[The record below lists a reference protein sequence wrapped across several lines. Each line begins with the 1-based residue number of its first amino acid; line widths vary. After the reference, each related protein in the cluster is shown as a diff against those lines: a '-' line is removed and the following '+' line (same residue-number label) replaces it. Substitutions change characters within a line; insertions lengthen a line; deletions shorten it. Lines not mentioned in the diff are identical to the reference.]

1 MPELSIIVPVYKVE
15 KYLPRCID
23 SILAQT
29 FGDFELIL
37 IDDGSPD
44 GCGRIC
50 DEYARKDKRIVVI
63 HQKNMGVSAA
73 RNAGLDIAR
82 GRYIGFVDSDDWIE
96 PQMYEVM
103 MDAIRENG
111 ADMAVCGVR
120 YADEDG
126 KFTRADMLSEGV
138 YSRDGLLEDVFA
150 MPNRLGGGCCN
161 KVLDASKI
169 ASVRFKVGMTI
180 AEDALY
186 LFDCFMRIDGA
197 VKIGDVLYNVYER
210 YGSATRTDNMMN
222 VCEMIIEGWLSML
235 RHARK
240 HMPSMEA
247 RAADKFLNECLR
259 YATQIRSIGMDTH
272 KPYRSRILRIKW
284 KMLKEICR
292 SALKGTLSRAKL
304 HGYIYEWMKL

>member
-1 MPELSIIVPVYKVE
+1 M
-15 KYLPRCID
+15 
-23 SILAQT
+23 
-29 FGDFELIL
+29 F
-37 IDDGSPD
+37 
-44 GCGRIC
+44 
-50 DEYARKDKRIVVI
+50 
-63 HQKNMGVSAA
+63 
-73 RNAGLDIAR
+73 
-82 GRYIGFVDSDDWIE
+82 
-96 PQMYEVM
+96 
-103 MDAIRENG
+103 
-111 ADMAVCGVR
+111 
-120 YADEDG
+120 
-126 KFTRADMLSEGV
+126 
-138 YSRDGLLEDVFA
+138 
-150 MPNRLGGGCCN
+150 
-161 KVLDASKI
+161 DASKI

-222 VCEMIIEGWLSML
+222 VCEMVIEGRLSML

-240 HMPSMEA
+240 HMPSVEA

>member
-96 PQMYEVM
+96 PQMYEAM

-161 KVLDASKI
+161 KVFDASKI

-197 VKIGDVLYNVYER
+197 VKIGDALYNVYER
-210 YGSATRTDNMMN
+210 CGSATRTDS
-222 VCEMIIEGWLSML
+222 MICVNETIEGRLSML
-235 RHARK
+235 KHTRK
-240 HMPSMEA
+240 YMPSMEA
-247 RAADKFLNECLR
+247 RAADKFLDECLR
-259 YATQIRSIGMDTH
+259 CAPQIRSIGMDTH

-284 KMLKEICR
+284 KMLKEIVR
-292 SALKGTLSRAKL
+292 SAFKRTLPRAKL

>member
-73 RNAGLDIAR
+73 RNAGLDIAH

-126 KFTRADMLSEGV
+126 KFTRADRLSEGV

-150 MPNRLGGGCCN
+150 MPNKLGGGCCN
-161 KVLDASKI
+161 KVFDASKT

-197 VKIGDVLYNVYER
+197 VKIGDALYNVYER
-210 YGSATRTDNMMN
+210 CGSATRTDS
-222 VCEMIIEGWLSML
+222 MICVNETIEGRLSML
-235 RHARK
+235 KHTRK
-240 HMPSMEA
+240 YMPSMEA
-247 RAADKFLNECLR
+247 RAADKFLDECLR
-259 YATQIRSIGMDTH
+259 CAPQIRSIGMDTH

-284 KMLKEICR
+284 KMLKEIVR
-292 SALKGTLSRAKL
+292 SAFKRTLPRAKL

>member
-96 PQMYEVM
+96 PQMYEAM

-126 KFTRADMLSEGV
+126 KFTRADRLSEGV
-138 YSRDGLLEDVFA
+138 YSRAGLLEDVFA

-197 VKIGDVLYNVYER
+197 VKIGDALYNVYER
-210 YGSATRTDNMMN
+210 CGSATRTDS
-222 VCEMIIEGWLSML
+222 MICVNETIEGRLSML
-235 RHARK
+235 KHTRK
-240 HMPSMEA
+240 YMPSMEA
-247 RAADKFLNECLR
+247 RAADKFLDECLR
-259 YATQIRSIGMDTH
+259 CAPQIRSIGMDTH

-284 KMLKEICR
+284 KMLKEIVR
-292 SALKGTLSRAKL
+292 SAFKGTLSRAKL

>member
-50 DEYARKDKRIVVI
+50 DEYAQKDKRIVVI

-96 PQMYEVM
+96 PRMYEVM

-126 KFTRADMLSEGV
+126 KFTRADRLSEGV
-138 YSRDGLLEDVFA
+138 YTRARLLEDVFA
-150 MPNRLGGGCCN
+150 MPNKLGGGCCN

-197 VKIGDVLYNVYER
+197 VKIGDALYNVYER
-210 YGSATRTDNMMN
+210 CGSATRTDS
-222 VCEMIIEGWLSML
+222 MICVNETIEGRLSML
-235 RHARK
+235 RHTRK
-240 HMPSMEA
+240 YMPSMEA
-247 RAADKFLNECLR
+247 RAADKFLDECLR
-259 YATQIRSIGMDTH
+259 CAPQIRSIGMDTH

-284 KMLKEICR
+284 KMLKEIVR
-292 SALKGTLSRAKL
+292 SAFKGTLSRAKL

>member
-126 KFTRADMLSEGV
+126 KFTRADRLSEGV
-138 YSRDGLLEDVFA
+138 YTRAGLLEDVFA

-197 VKIGDVLYNVYER
+197 VKIGDALYNVYER
-210 YGSATRTDNMMN
+210 CGSATRTDS
-222 VCEMIIEGWLSML
+222 MICVNETIEGRLSML
-235 RHARK
+235 RHTRK
-240 HMPSMEA
+240 YMPSMEA
-247 RAADKFLNECLR
+247 RAADKFLDECLR
-259 YATQIRSIGMDTH
+259 CAPQIRSIGMDTH

-284 KMLKEICR
+284 KMLKEIVR
-292 SALKGTLSRAKL
+292 SAFKRTLPRAKL

>member
-73 RNAGLDIAR
+73 RNAGLDIAH

-126 KFTRADMLSEGV
+126 KFTRADRLSEGV
-138 YSRDGLLEDVFA
+138 YTRAGLLEDVFA

-161 KVLDASKI
+161 KVFDASKI

-197 VKIGDVLYNVYER
+197 VKIGDALYNVYER
-210 YGSATRTDNMMN
+210 CGSATRTDS
-222 VCEMIIEGWLSML
+222 MICVNETIEGRLSML
-235 RHARK
+235 RHTRK
-240 HMPSMEA
+240 YMPSMEA
-247 RAADKFLNECLR
+247 RAADKFLDECLR
-259 YATQIRSIGMDTH
+259 CAPQIRSIGMDTH

-284 KMLKEICR
+284 KMLKEIVR
-292 SALKGTLSRAKL
+292 SAFKRTLPRAKL

>member
-96 PQMYEVM
+96 PRMYEVM

-126 KFTRADMLSEGV
+126 KFTRADRLSEGV
-138 YSRDGLLEDVFA
+138 YSRAGLLEDVFA

-161 KVLDASKI
+161 KVFDASKI

-197 VKIGDVLYNVYER
+197 VKIGDALYNVYER
-210 YGSATRTDNMMN
+210 CGSATRTDS
-222 VCEMIIEGWLSML
+222 MICVNETIEGRLSML
-235 RHARK
+235 KHTRK
-240 HMPSMEA
+240 YMPSMEA
-247 RAADKFLNECLR
+247 RAADKFLDECLR
-259 YATQIRSIGMDTH
+259 CAPQIRSIGMDTH

-284 KMLKEICR
+284 KMLKEIVR
-292 SALKGTLSRAKL
+292 SAFKGTLSRAKL

>member
-50 DEYARKDKRIVVI
+50 DEYAQKDKRIVAI

-73 RNAGLDIAR
+73 RNAGLDIAH

-126 KFTRADMLSEGV
+126 KFTRADRLSEGV
-138 YSRDGLLEDVFA
+138 YTRAGLLEDVFA
-150 MPNRLGGGCCN
+150 MPNKLGGGCCN
-161 KVLDASKI
+161 KVFDASKI

-197 VKIGDVLYNVYER
+197 VKIGDALYNVYER
-210 YGSATRTDNMMN
+210 CGSATRTDS
-222 VCEMIIEGWLSML
+222 MICVNETIEGRLSML
-235 RHARK
+235 RHTRK
-240 HMPSMEA
+240 YMPSMEA
-247 RAADKFLNECLR
+247 RAADKFLDECLR
-259 YATQIRSIGMDTH
+259 CAPQIRSIGMDTH

>member
-50 DEYARKDKRIVVI
+50 DEYAQKDKRIVVI

-73 RNAGLDIAR
+73 RNAGLDIAH

-126 KFTRADMLSEGV
+126 KFTRADRLSEGV
-138 YSRDGLLEDVFA
+138 YTRAGLLEDVFA
-150 MPNRLGGGCCN
+150 MPNKLGGGCCN
-161 KVLDASKI
+161 KVFDASKI

-197 VKIGDVLYNVYER
+197 VKIGDALYNVYER
-210 YGSATRTDNMMN
+210 CGSATRTDS
-222 VCEMIIEGWLSML
+222 MICVNETIEGRLSML
-235 RHARK
+235 RHTRK
-240 HMPSMEA
+240 YMPSMEA
-247 RAADKFLNECLR
+247 RAADKFLDECLR
-259 YATQIRSIGMDTH
+259 CAPQIRSIGMDTH

>member
-126 KFTRADMLSEGV
+126 KFTRADRLSEGV
-138 YSRDGLLEDVFA
+138 YTRAGLLEDVFA

-161 KVLDASKI
+161 KVFDASKI

-197 VKIGDVLYNVYER
+197 VKIGDALYNVYER
-210 YGSATRTDNMMN
+210 CGSATRTDS
-222 VCEMIIEGWLSML
+222 MICVNETIEGRLSML
-235 RHARK
+235 RHTRK
-240 HMPSMEA
+240 YMPSMEA
-247 RAADKFLNECLR
+247 RAADKFLDECLR
-259 YATQIRSIGMDTH
+259 CAPQIRSIGMDTH

>member
-96 PQMYEVM
+96 PQMYEAM

-161 KVLDASKI
+161 KVFDASKI

-197 VKIGDVLYNVYER
+197 VKIGDALYNVYER
-210 YGSATRTDNMMN
+210 CGSATRTDS
-222 VCEMIIEGWLSML
+222 MICVNETIEGRLSML
-235 RHARK
+235 KHTRK
-240 HMPSMEA
+240 YMPSMEA
-247 RAADKFLNECLR
+247 RAADKFLDECLR
-259 YATQIRSIGMDTH
+259 CAPQIRSIGMDTH

-284 KMLKEICR
+284 KMLKEIVR
-292 SALKGTLSRAKL
+292 SAFKGTLSRAKL

>member
-126 KFTRADMLSEGV
+126 KFTRADRLSEGV
-138 YSRDGLLEDVFA
+138 YSRAGLLEDVFA

-197 VKIGDVLYNVYER
+197 VKIGDALYNVYER
-210 YGSATRTDNMMN
+210 CGSATRTDS
-222 VCEMIIEGWLSML
+222 MICVNETIEGRLSML
-235 RHARK
+235 RHTRK

-247 RAADKFLNECLR
+247 RAADKFLDECLR
-259 YATQIRSIGMDTH
+259 CAPQIRSIGMDTH

-284 KMLKEICR
+284 KMLKEIVR
-292 SALKGTLSRAKL
+292 SAFKRTLPRAKL

>member
-161 KVLDASKI
+161 KVFDASKI

-197 VKIGDVLYNVYER
+197 VKIGDALYNVYER
-210 YGSATRTDNMMN
+210 CGSATRTDS
-222 VCEMIIEGWLSML
+222 MICVNETIEGRLSML
-235 RHARK
+235 RHTRK
-240 HMPSMEA
+240 YMPSMEA
-247 RAADKFLNECLR
+247 RAADKFLDECLR
-259 YATQIRSIGMDTH
+259 CAPQIRSIGMDTH

-284 KMLKEICR
+284 KMLKEIVR
-292 SALKGTLSRAKL
+292 SAFKGTLSRAKL

>member
-126 KFTRADMLSEGV
+126 KFTRADRLSEGV

-161 KVLDASKI
+161 KVFDASKI

-197 VKIGDVLYNVYER
+197 VKIGDALYNVYER
-210 YGSATRTDNMMN
+210 CGSATRTDS
-222 VCEMIIEGWLSML
+222 MICVNETIEGRLSML
-235 RHARK
+235 KHTRK
-240 HMPSMEA
+240 YMPSMEA
-247 RAADKFLNECLR
+247 RAADKFLDECLR
-259 YATQIRSIGMDTH
+259 CAPQIRSIGMDTH

-284 KMLKEICR
+284 KMLKEIVR
-292 SALKGTLSRAKL
+292 SAFKRTLPRAKL

>member
-126 KFTRADMLSEGV
+126 KFTRADRLSEGV
-138 YSRDGLLEDVFA
+138 YTRAGLLEDVFA
-150 MPNRLGGGCCN
+150 MPNKLGGGCCN
-161 KVLDASKI
+161 KVFDASKI

-197 VKIGDVLYNVYER
+197 VKIGDALYNVYER
-210 YGSATRTDNMMN
+210 CGSATRTDS
-222 VCEMIIEGWLSML
+222 MICVNETIEGRLSML
-235 RHARK
+235 RHTRK

-247 RAADKFLNECLR
+247 RAADKFLDECLR
-259 YATQIRSIGMDTH
+259 CAPQIRSIGMDTH

>member
-126 KFTRADMLSEGV
+126 KFTRADRLSEGV

-150 MPNRLGGGCCN
+150 MPNKLGGGCCN
-161 KVLDASKI
+161 KVFDASKT
-169 ASVRFKVGMTI
+169 AFVRFKVGMTI

-197 VKIGDVLYNVYER
+197 VKIGDALYNVYER
-210 YGSATRTDNMMN
+210 CGSATRTDS
-222 VCEMIIEGWLSML
+222 MICVNETIEGRLSML
-235 RHARK
+235 KHTRK
-240 HMPSMEA
+240 YMPSMEA
-247 RAADKFLNECLR
+247 RAADKFLDECLR
-259 YATQIRSIGMDTH
+259 FAPQIRSIGMDTH

-284 KMLKEICR
+284 KMLKEIVR
-292 SALKGTLSRAKL
+292 SAFKRTLPRAKL

>member
-73 RNAGLDIAR
+73 RNAGLDIAH

-126 KFTRADMLSEGV
+126 KFTRADRLSEGV
-138 YSRDGLLEDVFA
+138 YSRAGLLEDVFA

-161 KVLDASKI
+161 KVFDASKI

-197 VKIGDVLYNVYER
+197 VKIGDALYNVYER
-210 YGSATRTDNMMN
+210 CGSATRTDS
-222 VCEMIIEGWLSML
+222 MICVNETIEGRLSML
-235 RHARK
+235 RHTRK
-240 HMPSMEA
+240 YMPSMEA
-247 RAADKFLNECLR
+247 RAADKFLDECLR
-259 YATQIRSIGMDTH
+259 CAPQIRSIGMDTH

-284 KMLKEICR
+284 KMLKEIVR
-292 SALKGTLSRAKL
+292 SAFKGTLSRAKL

>member
-50 DEYARKDKRIVVI
+50 DEYAKKDKRIVVI

-126 KFTRADMLSEGV
+126 KFTRADRLSESV

-150 MPNRLGGGCCN
+150 MPNKLGGGCCN
-161 KVLDASKI
+161 KLFDASKT
-169 ASVRFKVGMTI
+169 AFVRFKVGMTI
-180 AEDALY
+180 AEDVLY
-186 LFDCFMRIDGA
+186 LFDCFMRIDCA
-197 VKIGDVLYNVYER
+197 VKIGDALYNVCER
-210 YGSATRTDNMMN
+210 CGSATRTNS
-222 VCEMIIEGWLSML
+222 MICVNETIEGRLSML
-235 RHARK
+235 RHTRK
-240 HMPSMEA
+240 YMPSMEA
-247 RAADKFLNECLR
+247 RAADKFLDECLR
-259 YATQIRSIGMDTH
+259 CAPQIRSIGMDTH

-284 KMLKEICR
+284 KMLKEIVR
-292 SALKGTLSRAKL
+292 SAFKGTLSRAKL

>member
-126 KFTRADMLSEGV
+126 KFTRADRLSAGV

-150 MPNRLGGGCCN
+150 MPNKLGGGCCN
-161 KVLDASKI
+161 KVFDASKT

-197 VKIGDVLYNVYER
+197 VKIGDALYNVYER
-210 YGSATRTDNMMN
+210 CGSATRTDS
-222 VCEMIIEGWLSML
+222 MICVNETIEGRLSML
-235 RHARK
+235 RHTRK
-240 HMPSMEA
+240 YMPSMEA
-247 RAADKFLNECLR
+247 RAADKFLDECLR
-259 YATQIRSIGMDTH
+259 CAPQIRSIGMDTH

>member
-96 PQMYEVM
+96 PRMYEVM

-161 KVLDASKI
+161 KVFDASKI

-197 VKIGDVLYNVYER
+197 VKIGDALYNVYER
-210 YGSATRTDNMMN
+210 CGSATRTDS
-222 VCEMIIEGWLSML
+222 MICVNETIEGRLSML
-235 RHARK
+235 RHTRK
-240 HMPSMEA
+240 YMPSMEA
-247 RAADKFLNECLR
+247 RAADKFLDECLR
-259 YATQIRSIGMDTH
+259 CAPQIRSIGMDTH

-284 KMLKEICR
+284 KMLKEIVR
-292 SALKGTLSRAKL
+292 SAFKGTLSRAKL

>member
-126 KFTRADMLSEGV
+126 KFTRADRLSEGV
-138 YSRDGLLEDVFA
+138 YTRAGLLEDVFA

-197 VKIGDVLYNVYER
+197 VKIGDALYNVYER
-210 YGSATRTDNMMN
+210 CGSATRTDS
-222 VCEMIIEGWLSML
+222 MICVNETIEGRLSML
-235 RHARK
+235 KHTRK
-240 HMPSMEA
+240 YMPSMEA
-247 RAADKFLNECLR
+247 RAADKFLDECLR
-259 YATQIRSIGMDTH
+259 CAPQIRSIGMDTH

-284 KMLKEICR
+284 KMLKEIVR
-292 SALKGTLSRAKL
+292 SAFKGTLSRAKL

>member
-73 RNAGLDIAR
+73 RNAGLDIAH

-126 KFTRADMLSEGV
+126 KFTRADRLSEGV
-138 YSRDGLLEDVFA
+138 YTRAGLLEDVFA
-150 MPNRLGGGCCN
+150 MPNKLGGGCCN
-161 KVLDASKI
+161 KVFDASKI

-197 VKIGDVLYNVYER
+197 VKIGDALYNVYER
-210 YGSATRTDNMMN
+210 CGSATRTDS
-222 VCEMIIEGWLSML
+222 MICVNETIEGRLSML
-235 RHARK
+235 RHTRK
-240 HMPSMEA
+240 YMPSMEA
-247 RAADKFLNECLR
+247 RAADKFLDECLR
-259 YATQIRSIGMDTH
+259 CAPQIRSIGMDTH

>member
-50 DEYARKDKRIVVI
+50 DEYAQKDKRIVAI
-63 HQKNMGVSAA
+63 HQKNMGVSEA
-73 RNAGLDIAR
+73 RNAGLDIAH

-126 KFTRADMLSEGV
+126 KFTRADRLSEGV
-138 YSRDGLLEDVFA
+138 YTRAGLLEDVFA
-150 MPNRLGGGCCN
+150 MPNKLGGGCCN
-161 KVLDASKI
+161 KVFDASKI

-197 VKIGDVLYNVYER
+197 VKIGDALYNVYER
-210 YGSATRTDNMMN
+210 CGSATRTDS
-222 VCEMIIEGWLSML
+222 MICVNETIEGRLSML
-235 RHARK
+235 KHTRK
-240 HMPSMEA
+240 YMPSMEA
-247 RAADKFLNECLR
+247 RAADKFLDECLR
-259 YATQIRSIGMDTH
+259 CAPQIRSIGMDTH

>member
-73 RNAGLDIAR
+73 RNAGLDIAH

-126 KFTRADMLSEGV
+126 KFTRADRLSEGV

-150 MPNRLGGGCCN
+150 MPNKLGGGCCN

-197 VKIGDVLYNVYER
+197 VKIGDALYNVYER
-210 YGSATRTDNMMN
+210 CGSATRTDS
-222 VCEMIIEGWLSML
+222 MICVNETIEGRLSML
-235 RHARK
+235 RHTRK

-247 RAADKFLNECLR
+247 RAADKFLDECLR
-259 YATQIRSIGMDTH
+259 CAPQIRSIGMDTH

-292 SALKGTLSRAKL
+292 SALKGTLPRAKL

>member
-161 KVLDASKI
+161 KVFDASKI

-197 VKIGDVLYNVYER
+197 VKIGDALYNVYER
-210 YGSATRTDNMMN
+210 CGSATRTDS
-222 VCEMIIEGWLSML
+222 MICVNETIEGRLSML
-235 RHARK
+235 KHTRK
-240 HMPSMEA
+240 YMPSMEA
-247 RAADKFLNECLR
+247 RAADKFLDECLR
-259 YATQIRSIGMDTH
+259 CAPQIRSIGMDTH

-284 KMLKEICR
+284 KMLKEIVR
-292 SALKGTLSRAKL
+292 SAFKGTLSRAKL

>member
-126 KFTRADMLSEGV
+126 KFTRADRLSEGV
-138 YSRDGLLEDVFA
+138 YTRAGLLEDVFA

-169 ASVRFKVGMTI
+169 ASARFKVGMTVS
-180 AEDALY
+180 EDTLY

-197 VKIGDVLYNVYER
+197 VKIGDALYNVYER
-210 YGSATRTDNMMN
+210 CGSATRTDS
-222 VCEMIIEGWLSML
+222 MICVNETIEGRLSML
-235 RHARK
+235 RHTRK

-247 RAADKFLNECLR
+247 RAADKFLDECLR
-259 YATQIRSIGMDTH
+259 CAPQIRSIGMDTH

-284 KMLKEICR
+284 KMLKEIVR
-292 SALKGTLSRAKL
+292 SAFKRTLPRAKL

>member
-126 KFTRADMLSEGV
+126 KFTRADRLSEGV

-150 MPNRLGGGCCN
+150 MPNKLGGGCCN
-161 KVLDASKI
+161 KVFDASKT

-197 VKIGDVLYNVYER
+197 VKIGDALYNVYER
-210 YGSATRTDNMMN
+210 CGSATRTDS
-222 VCEMIIEGWLSML
+222 MICVNETIEGRLSML
-235 RHARK
+235 KHTRK
-240 HMPSMEA
+240 YMPSMEA
-247 RAADKFLNECLR
+247 RAADKFLDECLR
-259 YATQIRSIGMDTH
+259 YAPQIRSIGMDTH

-284 KMLKEICR
+284 KMLKEIVR
-292 SALKGTLSRAKL
+292 SAFKRTLPRAKL

>member
-73 RNAGLDIAR
+73 RNAGLDIAH

-126 KFTRADMLSEGV
+126 KFTRADWLSESV
-138 YSRDGLLEDVFA
+138 YSRDGLLADVFA

-197 VKIGDVLYNVYER
+197 VKIGDALYNVYER
-210 YGSATRTDNMMN
+210 CGSATRTDS
-222 VCEMIIEGWLSML
+222 MICVNETIEGRLSML
-235 RHARK
+235 RHTRK

-247 RAADKFLNECLR
+247 RAADKFLDECLR
-259 YATQIRSIGMDTH
+259 CAPQIRSIGMDTH

-284 KMLKEICR
+284 KMLKEIVR
-292 SALKGTLSRAKL
+292 SAFKGTLSRAKL

>member
-1 MPELSIIVPVYKVE
+1 VPELSIIVPVYKVE

-96 PQMYEVM
+96 PQMYEAM

-161 KVLDASKI
+161 KVFDASKI

-197 VKIGDVLYNVYER
+197 VKIGDALYNVYER
-210 YGSATRTDNMMN
+210 CGSATRTDS
-222 VCEMIIEGWLSML
+222 MICVNETIEGRLSML
-235 RHARK
+235 RHTRK
-240 HMPSMEA
+240 YMPSMEA
-247 RAADKFLNECLR
+247 RAADKFLDECLR
-259 YATQIRSIGMDTH
+259 CAPQIRSIGMDTH

-284 KMLKEICR
+284 KMLKEIVR
-292 SALKGTLSRAKL
+292 SAFKRTLPRAKL

>member
-96 PQMYEVM
+96 PRMYEVM

-161 KVLDASKI
+161 KVFDASKI

-197 VKIGDVLYNVYER
+197 VKIGDALYNVYER
-210 YGSATRTDNMMN
+210 CGSATRTDS
-222 VCEMIIEGWLSML
+222 MICVNETIEGRLSML
-235 RHARK
+235 KHTRK
-240 HMPSMEA
+240 YMPSMEA
-247 RAADKFLNECLR
+247 RAADKFLDECLR
-259 YATQIRSIGMDTH
+259 CAPQIRSIGMDTH

-284 KMLKEICR
+284 KMLKEIVR
-292 SALKGTLSRAKL
+292 SAFKGTLSRAKL

>member
-96 PQMYEVM
+96 PRMYEVM

-126 KFTRADMLSEGV
+126 KFTRADRLSEGV

-150 MPNRLGGGCCN
+150 MPNKLGGGCCN
-161 KVLDASKI
+161 KVFDASKT
-169 ASVRFKVGMTI
+169 AFVRFKVGMTI

-197 VKIGDVLYNVYER
+197 VKIGDALYNVYER
-210 YGSATRTDNMMN
+210 CGSATRTDS
-222 VCEMIIEGWLSML
+222 MICVNETIEGRLSML

-240 HMPSMEA
+240 YMPSMEA
-247 RAADKFLNECLR
+247 RAADKFLDECLR
-259 YATQIRSIGMDTH
+259 YAPQIRSIGMDTH

>member
-96 PQMYEVM
+96 PQMYEAM

-161 KVLDASKI
+161 KVFDASKI

-197 VKIGDVLYNVYER
+197 VKIGDALYNVYER
-210 YGSATRTDNMMN
+210 CGSATRTDS
-222 VCEMIIEGWLSML
+222 MICVNETIEGRLSML
-235 RHARK
+235 RHTRK
-240 HMPSMEA
+240 YMPSMEA
-247 RAADKFLNECLR
+247 RAADKFLDECLR
-259 YATQIRSIGMDTH
+259 CAPQIRSIGMDTH

-284 KMLKEICR
+284 KMLKEIVR
-292 SALKGTLSRAKL
+292 SAFKRTLPRAKL

>member
-50 DEYARKDKRIVVI
+50 DEYAKKDKRIVVI

-73 RNAGLDIAR
+73 RNAGLDIAH

-96 PQMYEVM
+96 PQMYEAM

-126 KFTRADMLSEGV
+126 KFTRADRLSEGV
-138 YSRDGLLEDVFA
+138 YTRAGLLEDVFA
-150 MPNRLGGGCCN
+150 MPNKLGGGCCN
-161 KVLDASKI
+161 KVFDASKI
-169 ASVRFKVGMTI
+169 ASVRFKVGMTMV
-180 AEDALY
+180 EDALY

-197 VKIGDVLYNVYER
+197 VKIGDALYNVYER
-210 YGSATRTDNMMN
+210 CGSATRTDS
-222 VCEMIIEGWLSML
+222 MICVNETIEGRLSML
-235 RHARK
+235 RHTRK
-240 HMPSMEA
+240 YMPSMEA
-247 RAADKFLNECLR
+247 RAADKFLDECLR
-259 YATQIRSIGMDTH
+259 CAPQIRSIGMDTH

>member
-50 DEYARKDKRIVVI
+50 DEYAQKDKRIVAI

-96 PQMYEVM
+96 PQMYEAM

-126 KFTRADMLSEGV
+126 KFTRADRLSEGV

-150 MPNRLGGGCCN
+150 MPNKLGGGCCN
-161 KVLDASKI
+161 KVFDASKI

-197 VKIGDVLYNVYER
+197 VKIGDALYNVYER
-210 YGSATRTDNMMN
+210 CGSATRTDS
-222 VCEMIIEGWLSML
+222 MICVNETIEGRLSML
-235 RHARK
+235 RHTRK

-247 RAADKFLNECLR
+247 RAADKFLDECLR
-259 YATQIRSIGMDTH
+259 CAPQIRSIGMDTH

>member
-126 KFTRADMLSEGV
+126 KFTRADRLSEGV

-150 MPNRLGGGCCN
+150 MPNKLGGGCCN
-161 KVLDASKI
+161 KVFDASKT

-197 VKIGDVLYNVYER
+197 VKIGDALYNVYER
-210 YGSATRTDNMMN
+210 CGSATRTDS
-222 VCEMIIEGWLSML
+222 MICVNETIEGRLSML
-235 RHARK
+235 RHTRK

-247 RAADKFLNECLR
+247 RAADKFLDECIR
-259 YATQIRSIGMDTH
+259 CAPQIRSIGIDTH

-284 KMLKEICR
+284 KMLKEIVR
-292 SALKGTLSRAKL
+292 SAFKRTLPRAKL

>member
-126 KFTRADMLSEGV
+126 KFTRADRLSEGV
-138 YSRDGLLEDVFA
+138 YTRAGLLEDVFA
-150 MPNRLGGGCCN
+150 MPNKLGGICCN
-161 KVLDASKI
+161 KVFDASKI

-197 VKIGDVLYNVYER
+197 VKIGDALYNVYER
-210 YGSATRTDNMMN
+210 CGSATRTDS
-222 VCEMIIEGWLSML
+222 MICVNETIEGRLSML
-235 RHARK
+235 KHTRK
-240 HMPSMEA
+240 YMPSMEA
-247 RAADKFLNECLR
+247 RAADKFLDECLR
-259 YATQIRSIGMDTH
+259 CAPQIRSIGMDTH

-284 KMLKEICR
+284 KMLKEIVR
-292 SALKGTLSRAKL
+292 SAFKGTLSRAKL

>member
-126 KFTRADMLSEGV
+126 KFTRADRLSEGV
-138 YSRDGLLEDVFA
+138 YTRAGLLEDVFA

-169 ASVRFKVGMTI
+169 ASARFKVGMTVS
-180 AEDALY
+180 EDTLY

-197 VKIGDVLYNVYER
+197 VKIGDALYNVYER
-210 YGSATRTDNMMN
+210 CGSATRTDS
-222 VCEMIIEGWLSML
+222 MICVNETIEGRLSML
-235 RHARK
+235 RHTRK

-247 RAADKFLNECLR
+247 RAADKFLDECLR
-259 YATQIRSIGMDTH
+259 CAPQIRSIGMDTH

>member
-126 KFTRADMLSEGV
+126 KFTRADRLSEGV
-138 YSRDGLLEDVFA
+138 YTRAGLLEDVFA

-161 KVLDASKI
+161 KVFDASKI

-197 VKIGDVLYNVYER
+197 VKIGDALYNVYER
-210 YGSATRTDNMMN
+210 CGSATRTDS
-222 VCEMIIEGWLSML
+222 MICVNETIEGRLSML
-235 RHARK
+235 RHTRK
-240 HMPSMEA
+240 YMPSVEA
-247 RAADKFLNECLR
+247 RAADKFLDECLR
-259 YATQIRSIGMDTH
+259 YAPQIRSIGMDTH

>member
-50 DEYARKDKRIVVI
+50 DEYAQKDKRIVVI

-103 MDAIRENG
+103 VDAIRENG

-126 KFTRADMLSEGV
+126 KFTRADRLSEGV

-150 MPNRLGGGCCN
+150 MPNKLGGGCCN
-161 KVLDASKI
+161 KVFDASKI

-197 VKIGDVLYNVYER
+197 VKIGDALYNVYER
-210 YGSATRTDNMMN
+210 CGSATRTDS
-222 VCEMIIEGWLSML
+222 MICVNETIEGRLSML
-235 RHARK
+235 KHTRK
-240 HMPSMEA
+240 YMPSMEA
-247 RAADKFLNECLR
+247 RAADKFLDECLR
-259 YATQIRSIGMDTH
+259 FAPQIRSIGMDTH

-284 KMLKEICR
+284 KMLKEIVR
-292 SALKGTLSRAKL
+292 SAFKRTLPRAKL